1 MMDTLS
7 SDLAFFSSLLYDIEY
22 SIYLPERHKDSLRSV
37 HKAPAQAGGDRCLP
51 GILLLPKPFS
61 PQERELMSHSDTGLL
76 VALRWE
82 RARHRPQTLGEIR
95 AR

>member
-37 HKAPAQAGGDRCLP
+37 HKVPAQAGGDRCLP

-82 RARHRPQTLGEIR
+82 RARHRLQTLGEIR